1 MYWYW
6 FIFNCS
12 YGTLNY
18 SSIHVVSQEMHP
30 SFNLTFTS
38 VMMSKLCVYSCSD
51 TRVVQESCQCCVPVM
66 RMDAAHAALCVCIAI
81 CAQGNPLKHILA
93 LTWIRCVS
101 VLPSAWIS
109 MCVISLEQPG
119 VFPSCSVSAWS
130 RQSSVYVWDLRW
142 HHTSVLKSSS
152 LPKIKTGDSFV
163 SLSLSCLYFFGIQQK
178 VKTTKIIK
186 SMHHFSVA
194 FAIVLAH

>member
-93 LTWIRCVS
+93 LTWIRCVGS
-101 VLPSAWIS
+101 PIC
-109 MCVISLEQPG
+109 MNQ
-119 VFPSCSVSAWS
+119 
-130 RQSSVYVWDLRW
+130 YVRDILGTARR
-142 HHTSVLKSSS
+142 
-152 LPKIKTGDSFV
+152 V
-163 SLSLSCLYFFGIQQK
+163 SLLLRLCLGLESAELSICMGLEM
-178 VKTTKIIK
+178 TSHLRT
-186 SMHHFSVA
+186 
-194 FAIVLAH
+194 

>member
-66 RMDAAHAALCVCIAI
+66 RMDAAHAALY
-81 CAQGNPLKHILA
+81 
-93 LTWIRCVS
+93 S
-101 VLPSAWIS
+101 Y
-109 MCVISLEQPG
+109 MC
-119 VFPSCSVSAWS
+119 S
-130 RQSSVYVWDLRW
+130 RQPPKTHFGSYLNTVCRFSHLHESVCAWYPWSSPACFPLAPSLSGLGVGRAQYMYGTWDDITPPYLRAALF
-142 HHTSVLKSSS
+142 LKLKRAILSS
-152 LPKIKTGDSFV
+152 LSHAYIF
-163 SLSLSCLYFFGIQQK
+163 
-178 VKTTKIIK
+178 
-186 SMHHFSVA
+186 
-194 FAIVLAH
+194 LAYSRR